1 MVMLIYGNCVLAA
14 SNGDNFFSRSTD
26 DAEKQGDDDHKNVL
40 LYLNEHKKPAFV
52 FSRLM
57 QLYLYLH

>member
-1 MVMLIYGNCVLAA
+1 MVRVMIVPMLLHTNCVLAA

-40 LYLNEHKKPAFV
+40 LCWNENKKACICV
-52 FSRLM
+52 LAI
-57 QLYLYLH
+57 